1 MDHAIIVAPSAE
13 GWAVKSASF
22 DNEMFF
28 RSGENAE
35 AAARELGMKMA
46 RANTGVVIEI
56 FLRDGALGGRYVP
69 AGRSWR
75 AL

>member
-1 MDHAIIVAPSAE
+1 MDQAIVVTPSAD
-13 GWAVKSASF
+13 GWAVSSASF

-28 RSGENAE
+28 RSGESAE
-35 AAARELGMKMA
+35 TAARDLGRKMA
-46 RANTGVVIEI
+46 QMNAAVVIEI
-56 FLRDGALGGRYVP
+56 FLRDGSLGGRYVP